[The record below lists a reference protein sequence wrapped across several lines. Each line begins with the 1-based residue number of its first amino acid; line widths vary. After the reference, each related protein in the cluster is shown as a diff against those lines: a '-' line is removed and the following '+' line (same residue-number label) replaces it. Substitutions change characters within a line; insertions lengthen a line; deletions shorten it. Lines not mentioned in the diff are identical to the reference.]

1 MEEIVTE
8 IIVKEDHIDPI
19 GHVNNIKFVSF
30 LEDARGEWY
39 RRAGISYEE
48 MRRRKIG
55 TVILKLDIMFLK
67 EARLGDTLKIITCP
81 KKLGT
86 KSFVFEQKIY
96 NQSEELITEVTVTSV
111 MFDTNLRKSMPVVD
125 EIAQNFSIIN

>member
-1 MEEIVTE
+1 MESVTE

-30 LEDARGEWY
+30 LEDARGDWY
-39 RRAGISYEE
+39 RKAGISYEE
-48 MRRRKIG
+48 MQKKKIG

-67 EARLGDTLKIITCP
+67 EARLGDSLKIITRP

-86 KSFVFEQKIY
+86 KSFVFEQKIF
-96 NQSEELITEVTVTSV
+96 NQLEEPITEVTVTSV
-111 MFDTNLRKSMPVVD
+111 MFDTILRRSITVVD
-125 EIAQNFSIIN
+125 EIVRKFSNID

>member
-1 MEEIVTE
+1 MENLTE
-8 IIVKEDHIDPI
+8 IIIKEDHIDPI

-30 LEDARGEWY
+30 LEDARGAWY
-39 RRAGISYEE
+39 MKAGISYEE
-48 MRRRKIG
+48 MRRKKIG

-67 EARLGDTLKIITCP
+67 EARLGDTLIIITHP

-96 NQSEELITEVTVTSV
+96 NQLEELITEATVTSV
-111 MFDTNLRKSMPVVD
+111 MFDTNLRKSIPVVN
-125 EIAQNFSIIN
+125 EIAQNFSILD